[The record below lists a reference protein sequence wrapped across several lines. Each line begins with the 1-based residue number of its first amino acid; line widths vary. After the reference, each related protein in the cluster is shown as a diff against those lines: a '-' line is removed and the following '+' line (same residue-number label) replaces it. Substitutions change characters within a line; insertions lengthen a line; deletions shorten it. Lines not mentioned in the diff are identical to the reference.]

1 MQLFST
7 IIYNTK
13 ISRKIPKSP
22 NKISRIINI
31 TYLTFN
37 NEIYNF
43 FLKKK
48 TLNKSFRVKSPYHRS
63 NNPTIENE
71 IQHHMNVLCVE

>member
-43 FLKKK
+43 FKEKDIK
-48 TLNKSFRVKSPYHRS
+48 
-63 NNPTIENE
+63 
-71 IQHHMNVLCVE
+71 